1 MNLTSTVCGATG
13 NVVNISTRRMQ
24 LQHERFVMTTLA
36 KDERAERD
44 RRRRLA
50 AQQGS
55 TNSEKSMDPYRWP
68 PPLPA
73 RPVPNCKWNF
83 KDLCNQRAT
92 PISYDSLAP
101 SHTPAPHS
109 SLVTTPLPLATSVS
123 ELGAAPRATISRRW
137 AMSAPSI
144 DYTIPSTAPPGLV
157 LRASASPPRGVTER
171 RAGESWA
178 AAAAAA
184 AKAGRQEL
192 DSLLV
197 QRIHSI
203 RRLGPAA

>member
-1 MNLTSTVCGATG
+1 M
-13 NVVNISTRRMQ
+13 NISTRMMQ

-50 AQQGS
+50 AQHDAK
-55 TNSEKSMDPYRWP
+55 NADKSMDPYRWP
-68 PPLPA
+68 PPLPGRA
-73 RPVPNCKWNF
+73 VPNCKWNF

-92 PISYDSLAP
+92 PIAYDTLVSSHSP
-101 SHTPAPHS
+101 SPHG
-109 SLVTTPLPLATSVS
+109 SLVTPPLPPMTLGS
-123 ELGAAPRATISRRW
+123 ELSAAPRATISRRW
-137 AMSAPSI
+137 ATSAPSI
-144 DYTIPSTAPPGLV
+144 DYPVPSTAPPGLV
-157 LRASASPPRGVTER
+157 LRASASPPRGWPGGSER
-171 RAGESWA
+171 RGGESWA

-184 AKAGRQEL
+184 AAAGRREL

-197 QRIHSI
+197 QRIQSI

>member
-1 MNLTSTVCGATG
+1 M
-13 NVVNISTRRMQ
+13 MQ

-44 RRRRLA
+44 RRRRRA
-50 AQQGS
+50 AQHNS
-55 TNSEKSMDPYRWP
+55 TNSDKSMDPYRCP
-68 PPLPA
+68 PPFLA
-73 RPVPNCKWNF
+73 RSVPSKWNF

-92 PISYDSLAP
+92 PISYDTLLS
-101 SHTPAPHS
+101 SHTLASHS
-109 SLVTTPLPLATSVS
+109 SLATTPLLPPMTSGS

-137 AMSAPSI
+137 ATSAPSI
-144 DYTIPSTAPPGLV
+144 DYPVPSTAPHGLV
-157 LRASASPPRGVTER
+157 LRASASPPRGWPGGSR
-171 RAGESWA
+171 GGESWA

-184 AKAGRQEL
+184 ATAGRREL

-197 QRIHSI
+197 QRIQGI

>member
-1 MNLTSTVCGATG
+1 M
-13 NVVNISTRRMQ
+13 NISTRMMQ

-50 AQQGS
+50 AQNDQK
-55 TNSEKSMDPYRWP
+55 NSERSMDPHRWP

-73 RPVPNCKWNF
+73 RAVPNCKWNF
-83 KDLCNQRAT
+83 KDLCNQRAA
-92 PISYDSLAP
+92 PISYDNLSL
-101 SHTPAPHS
+101 SNTPAPQS
-109 SLVTTPLPLATSVS
+109 SLGTYPLMTSGS

-137 AMSAPSI
+137 ATSAPCV
-144 DYTIPSTAPPGLV
+144 DYTVPSTAPHGLI
-157 LRASASPPRGVTER
+157 LRESASPPRGWPASSER
-171 RAGESWA
+171 RGAESWA

-184 AKAGRQEL
+184 AAAGRREL

-197 QRIHSI
+197 QRIQNV